1 MARNSY
7 TFRTEWT
14 AYAELD
20 DFKRIKEAQDLVL
33 HETEHKPK
41 ERHLISALVTNL
53 LSTSTAAEL
62 AAKYIQATKASKDAA
77 AAAKAEE
84 ERQRKADELAMA
96 KLKVK
101 QLERELAG

>member
-53 LSTSTAAEL
+53 LFRPLLLRNSQRNTYRQPRLLRMRRLLLKPRRSGKGKPMNSRWL
-62 AAKYIQATKASKDAA
+62 NSK
-77 AAAKAEE
+77 
-84 ERQRKADELAMA
+84 
-96 KLKVK
+96 
-101 QLERELAG
+101 